1 MTPKDRRTLSLIL
14 GLLAGVC
21 IAAGSLFLRVLPIR
35 PASAN
40 AGSLPQRPV
49 ILIDPGHGGMD
60 GGAVGVDGL
69 VEKDLNLQISLI
81 LRDLFLANGFEVYMT
96 RETDCSIEDPG
107 LSTIRAKKVSDM
119 KNRRALMESHPDGIF
134 LSIHQNLFSQSKYSG
149 AQMFFSPNHPA
160 SAHLAKTLQSTLR
173 EMLNPANTRVE
184 KQAGKELYLLYHAQI
199 PAVLVECGFLS
210 NPEEAALLQDS
221 DYQAKVAFA
230 IFCGV
235 LEAYRSPAEA
245 PL

>member
-1 MTPKDRRTLSLIL
+1 MTPKDRRTLSLTL
-14 GLLAGVC
+14 GLLAGLC
-21 IAAGSLFLRVLPIR
+21 IAAGSLLCKALPAR
-35 PASAN
+35 PASAP
-40 AGSLPQRPV
+40 AASLPQHPV

-96 RETDCSIEDPG
+96 RDTDCSTDDPG
-107 LSTIRAKKVSDM
+107 LTTIRAKKVSDM
-119 KNRRALMESHPDGIF
+119 KNRRALMERYPDGVF

-173 EMLNPANTRVE
+173 DMLNPSNTRVE

-221 DYQAKVAFA
+221 DYQSKVAFA

-235 LEAYRSPAEA
+235 LESYRSPAEA